1 MGSIQLNFRFLLLIV
16 ILFFPGRPVFSQ
28 TTHDFFDGTDKQ
40 TLCLM
45 EDAKRQIEKVRKGDF
60 NLSFIDENGQKI
72 SAPAVIEL
80 QSHEFMFGAD
90 LFGLHKISED
100 DPVKI
105 MALKAIDT
113 LFNTVIIC
121 DYWGANQSK
130 LDGPLNWE
138 SPDYGLQVVEDL
150 DKRGRYHALIFGF
163 PRWLHNFNDEEEMWQ
178 AIEERIKNVADR
190 YGDKIKEVDVI
201 NEFIN
206 YQYWDKNPHAQ
217 YLDSIGFPDFAKP
230 ENGLRVL
237 KIARKHMPD
246 AKLVV
251 LETNI
256 WDMNNPVFHEI
267 YDYHK
272 YLIEHDAPYDYIG
285 YQAHYYARGG
295 LPFQEGTPDLGPR
308 TFMMD
313 RINGALENISSLGKP
328 MVITEFNP
336 PSRNNKNPDPDQP
349 RLSDEEIAAWETN
362 FYTLLFSKPY
372 IDGLSRWFTVDN
384 LGGKGMDA
392 GVVSDD
398 GELKP
403 NYFAL
408 KELIKEKWH
417 TRWEGNI
424 DGEIMFSG
432 YNGTYKVSVEG
443 YEDTTINLI
452 DSNNYT
458 VELVR
463 EL

>member
-1 MGSIQLNFRFLLLIV
+1 MQNLMLQCRLLLLISFMGFYNSS
-16 ILFFPGRPVFSQ
+16 IFSQ
-28 TTHDFFDGTDKQ
+28 KNYEFFDGTDKQ
-40 TLCLM
+40 TYCLM
-45 EDAKRQIEKVRKGDF
+45 QDANRQIEKVRKGDF
-60 NLSFIDENGQKI
+60 NLTFTDENGNDI
-72 SAPAVIEL
+72 NAHAVIEL

-90 LFGLHKISED
+90 LFGLHKITED

-121 DYWGANQSK
+121 DYWGSNQNE
-130 LDGPLNWE
+130 LNGPLNWE
-138 SPDYGLQVVEDL
+138 SPDYGFQVVEDL

-163 PRWLHNFNDEEEMWQ
+163 PRWLHNFTNEEEMWK
-178 AIEERIKNVADR
+178 AIEERIKNVAER

-206 YQYWDKNPHAQ
+206 YQYWDQNPHAQ

-237 KIARKHMPD
+237 QIARKHMPH

-285 YQAHYYARGG
+285 YQAHYYARG

-313 RINGALENISSLGKP
+313 RINGALEHISTLGKP

-336 PSRNNKNPDPDQP
+336 PSRNNKNSNPDQP

-398 GELKP
+398 GKLKP

-424 DGEIMFSG
+424 DSEVKFKG
-432 YNGTYKVSVEG
+432 YYGTYKISVEG
-443 YEDTTINLI
+443 YEDAIINLNENI
-452 DSNNYT
+452 NNQT
-458 VELVR
+458 VEMVR
-463 EL
+463 EF